1 MEMEHQSRPRVQDPC
16 RVEPRPQPSLLLRPA
31 NPGAMARVSKTDFRQ
46 PLRGIVPP
54 MITPLRDRDT
64 LDRDGLEKIVEHL
77 LAGGVSGLFIL
88 GTTGEGPSLGYRLR
102 RELIEHTCRQVKGR
116 VPVLVGIT
124 DTAFVESVQ
133 VARCAAQAGA
143 DAVVLAPPYYVPE
156 GQSELR
162 EYLEHLL
169 PELPLPLFLYN
180 MPSLTKV
187 PFEIDTVRWAMDQPR
202 IAGIKDSSGNMIY
215 FSRLLDLA
223 KQRAA
228 WTVLVGPEELLAESI
243 LLGGHGGVNGG
254 ANVFPKLYVELH
266 RAAAVGEL
274 ERVLQLHSLV
284 MQVAGRLYAV
294 GRHPSAVIKGIK
306 CAVSSLGLAGDFMAE
321 PFHRFRENERKVI
334 ETAVRELREL
344 LGPLAGR

>member
-1 MEMEHQSRPRVQDPC
+1 MSR
-16 RVEPRPQPSLLLRPA
+16 
-31 NPGAMARVSKTDFRQ
+31 MSKTDFSQ

-64 LDRDGLEKIVEHL
+64 LDRGGLEKVIEHL

-102 RELIEHTCRQVKGR
+102 REMIEHTCRLVNGR

-124 DTAFVESVQ
+124 DTAFVESVS
-133 VARCAAQAGA
+133 VARCAAEAGA
-143 DAVVLAPPYYVPE
+143 EAVVLAPPYYVPE

-187 PFEIDTVRWAMDQPR
+187 PFEIETVRWATDQLR

-215 FSRLLDLA
+215 FSQLLEAA
-223 KQRAA
+223 KHRAG
-228 WTVLVGPEELLAESI
+228 WTVLVGPEELLAECV

-254 ANVFPKLYVELH
+254 ANVFPRLYVELH
-266 RAAAVGEL
+266 RAAAAGDL
-274 ERVLQLHSLV
+274 QRVRQLHSLV
-284 MQVAGRLYAV
+284 MQVAARLYKV

-306 CAVSSLGLAGDFMAE
+306 CAVSCLGLSGDFMAE
-321 PFHRFRENERKVI
+321 PFHRFRESERKVI
-334 ETAVRELREL
+334 DTAVRELREL